1 MNAHWQELF
10 HFSTMEAARLG
21 LEINMTNGPGWCG
34 SSGPWITPELSM
46 QKLVTTAV
54 TAEGPSNFS
63 GILAKPGEPDRSH
76 DKFASTVPTGGYYRD
91 VAVLAYPETADGTA
105 PRRAGG

>member
-1 MNAHWQELF
+1 
-10 HFSTMEAARLG
+10 
-21 LEINMTNGPGWCG
+21 MTNGPGWCG

-63 GILAKPGEPDRSH
+63 AILAQAGRGQPR
-76 DKFASTVPTGGYYRD
+76 
-91 VAVLAYPETADGTA
+91 
-105 PRRAGG
+105 PRRV